1 MYNVVSLVA
10 EINYWSLDCL
20 PVIERTLMSEYNLR
34 ILDFMHSR
42 GLKNGS
48 RPVGFRGKVYKVA
61 QKLKPFSNAECIIGM
76 FYWMHVCS

>member
-1 MYNVVSLVA
+1 
-10 EINYWSLDCL
+10 
-20 PVIERTLMSEYNLR
+20 MSEYNLR

-48 RPVGFRGKVYKVA
+48 RPVGFRGKVYKVS

-76 FYWMHVCS
+76 FY

>member
-48 RPVGFRGKVYKVA
+48 RPVGFRGKVYS
-61 QKLKPFSNAECIIGM
+61 LPEAEAFFKC
-76 FYWMHVCS
+76 WMHNRDVLLNACL